1 MSADPPTAADTVS
14 LGPDPFGPTILERG
28 TCVGRYVMLDRLGQG
43 GMGVVYRAYD
53 PDLDRSVALKLL
65 YGKTDSH
72 WDARRERLL
81 REAQALAKLQH
92 PNVIAVHDVGTFDG
106 DVFIAMELVD
116 GASLQQW
123 LRASTRSRKE
133 ILDVFLSAGEGL
145 AAAHRAGLVHRDFKP
160 DNVIVG
166 KDGRVRVLDFGLA
179 RAAEGSI
186 SGVLTPA
193 PDPSTPHMSTPHPLP
208 DANLLATPLTRADAI
223 VGTPRYMSPEQAR
236 GRTTDIRAD
245 QFSFCVALYQALYGS
260 LPFASDSGKGPRAWQ
275 VEEPPEGATVP
286 RWLRQVLL
294 RGLAEQPADR
304 YPSMQELLTGLRA
317 DPSARRRRWWRIAA
331 ALAAAASVAGLFA
344 GLHRKQAQVCQG
356 AERELA
362 GVWDDARREQV
373 RAAFHASG
381 LPYADAALA
390 TVEGALDEYA
400 RSWLNMH
407 VDACESA
414 LVRREQSQEL
424 LDLRMAC
431 LADRRTELK
440 TISDLFAS
448 ADPSVV
454 EHAAQSAQSLPGL
467 QSCADVAAL
476 RAPIPPPRD
485 PHTAERV
492 TAIREELARA
502 EALEVA
508 AKFDDGLKVGQAGL
522 DEARPLGYPPILA
535 EAQLRVGRLL
545 GWRGDFAQSASTLHD
560 ALVNA
565 LAGRDDEAAAR
576 AATALVTAMGIR
588 QAHYEEGARWADVAE
603 ALAGRMQN
611 KDELLGVFFG
621 ARATLREREG
631 KYDEALADATRALEL
646 EQRVFGPNHYAVA
659 QAYYHLGAVHY
670 FRAEYPEALEA
681 YRKCLEIQGRNVGP
695 DHPDL
700 IGARVGMADVY
711 GDSGDHERALSEYQG
726 ALAMLVRARPEDPDI
741 AMIRNNL
748 GGELQ
753 QLDRAQEAFDQYKLA
768 LDDWEKRVGL
778 GKEAVTALSNMGEAK
793 VAMGQPEEAR
803 RYFNQA
809 LAACG
814 PALGPEHHAC
824 ARLLWGV
831 GETYRIEGKLKE
843 ALDDYQRSLSG
854 TEKAL
859 GPKHPQLTGPLL
871 GIGRVQ
877 LARHQ
882 PTLAVEALERL
893 LAILG
898 DDPGESLTRPDAQFA
913 LAQAFWAL
921 GEREGALDHA
931 RKARDGYAEAG
942 APGRKPLGEATAW
955 LDAHH

>member
-1 MSADPPTAADTVS
+1 MSTNPPTAADTVS
-14 LGPDPFGPTILERG
+14 IGPDPFGPKILERG
-28 TCVGRYVMLDRLGQG
+28 TCVGRYVLLDRLGQG

-53 PDLDRSVALKLL
+53 PELDRSVALKLL
-65 YGKTDSH
+65 HGKTHSH
-72 WDARRERLL
+72 WDARRERLQ

-92 PNVIAVHDVGTFDG
+92 PNVIAVHDVGTFEG

-116 GASLQQW
+116 GTSLHHW

-133 ILDVFLSAGEGL
+133 ILEVFLSAGEGL

-166 KDGRVRVLDFGLA
+166 RDGRVRVLDFGLA
-179 RAAEGSI
+179 RAAEGGAPGSMP
-186 SGVLTPA
+186 TPN
-193 PDPSTPHMSTPHPLP
+193 PDLSTPPPSY
-208 DANLLATPLTRADAI
+208 DSNLLATPLTRADAI
-223 VGTPRYMSPEQAR
+223 VGTPRFMSPEQAR
-236 GRTTDIRAD
+236 GRPTDPRAD
-245 QFSFCVALYQALYGS
+245 QFSFCVALYQAVYGA
-260 LPFASDSGKGPRAWQ
+260 LPFVAPSGKTPPEWRVQ
-275 VEEPPEGATVP
+275 DPPEGTAVP

-294 RGLAEQPADR
+294 RGLAEKPADR
-304 YPSMQELLTGLRA
+304 YPSMQELLDGLRA
-317 DPSARRRRWWRIAA
+317 DPSAKRRRWWRAA
-331 ALAAAASVAGLFA
+331 AVLAVAAGGVGLFA
-344 GLHRKQAQVCQG
+344 GLHRKQLQVCQG

-362 GVWDDARREQV
+362 GVWDDARRAQV
-373 RAAFHASG
+373 RAAFRGSG

-390 TVEGALDEYA
+390 TVEHTLDDYA

-454 EHAAQSAQSLPGL
+454 EHATQSAQSLPGL
-467 QSCADVAAL
+467 QPCADVAAL
-476 RAPIPPPRD
+476 KAPIPPPRD

-508 AKFDDGLKVGQAGL
+508 AKFDDGLKVGQVGL
-522 DEARPLGYPPILA
+522 EEARPLGYQPILA

-545 GWRGDFAQSASTLHD
+545 GARGDFAPSAVMLHD

-576 AATALVTAMGIR
+576 AATALVTAIGIR
-588 QAHYEEGARWADVAE
+588 QAHYDEGARWADVAE

-611 KDELLGVFFG
+611 KDELLGVFFA
-621 ARATLREREG
+621 ARTTLHEREG
-631 KYDEALADATRALEL
+631 KYDEALADATRALDL
-646 EQRVFGPNHYAVA
+646 EQRVFGPDDYRVA
-659 QAYYHLGAVHY
+659 QAYYLLGAVHY
-670 FRAEYPEALEA
+670 FRAEHAEALDA

-695 DHPDL
+695 DHPDN
-700 IGARVGMADVY
+700 IDGRVGMADVY
-711 GDSGDHERALSEYQG
+711 GDEGDHERALAEYEG

-741 AMIRNNL
+741 AMIRNNM

-753 QLDRAQEAFDQYKLA
+753 QLDRLQEAFDQYKQA
-768 LDDWEKRVGL
+768 LDDWQKRIGP
-778 GKEAVTALSNMGEAK
+778 GKETVTALSNMGEAK
-793 VAMGQPEEAR
+793 NAMGQPEEAR
-803 RYFNQA
+803 GYFNEA

-824 ARLLWGV
+824 ARLVWGV
-831 GETYRIEGKLKE
+831 GESYRLQGKLKQ
-843 ALDDYQRSLSG
+843 ALDDYQRSLAAS
-854 TEKAL
+854 EKAL

-882 PTLAVEALERL
+882 PALAVEALERL

-913 LAQAFWAL
+913 LAQALWSL
-921 GEREGALDHA
+921 GDKEGALDHG
-931 RKARDGYAEAG
+931 RKARDGYAQAG
-942 APGRKPLGEATAW
+942 APGRKPLGDVTGW